1 MIKSIRSLK
10 KNKHFVGGFKKK
22 TQFELV
28 DCSPSFYYFSASV
41 VFERRE
47 NFAKSDIYIV
57 FLLYKMLSIFG
68 TYFNFI

>member
-10 KNKHFVGGFKKK
+10 NKHFVGRLKKK
-22 TQFELV
+22 NPQFELV

-68 TYFNFI
+68 TFNFI